1 MYMNSDIIITTSKQ
15 DSSFLVY
22 DIKEKKII
30 FDKERIEDLNDLSSE
45 NKGRP
50 TYRPFGIYRDFDDIF
65 IASNSKIGHF
75 DAKTYSYKGL
85 LDNVKCFVNTH
96 QILKHEETLFI
107 CNTATDSLGIYDLN
121 TKQNKYLML
130 ENLEFVDDIDSPKD
144 AYEKDKLHFNSI
156 LKYQDSL
163 FLLFHKKGDSEI
175 LEIGLTDFQFKNRIK
190 DIGSCN
196 HNLVIYK
203 NHLYS
208 ISTQTGKLVRYSFES
223 KENQFFD
230 LHTDFDRFFLR
241 GMKEIDGRLFMALS
255 KRIVRTGYQKN
266 SKHCLILEYD
276 LETQSICDEHFLDLN
291 ETILDIA

>member
-1 MYMNSDIIITTSKQ
+1 MNSSIIITTSKK
-15 DSSFLVY
+15 DSTFLVY

-50 TYRPFGIYRDFDDIF
+50 TYRPFGIYRDSDDIF

-96 QILKHEETLFI
+96 QILKHEEKLFI
-107 CNTATDSLGIYDLN
+107 CNTANDSLGIYDLN

-130 ENLEFVDDIDSPKD
+130 ENLKFVDDTDYPKD

-163 FLLFHKKGDSEI
+163 FLLLHKGGCSEI

-241 GMKEIDGRLFMALS
+241 GMKEIDGRLFMAFS
-255 KRIVRTGYQKN
+255 KRINGHQKTA
-266 SKHCLILEYD
+266 KHCLILEYD

>member
-1 MYMNSDIIITTSKQ
+1 MSSNLIITTSKQ
-15 DSSFLVY
+15 NSSFLVY
-22 DIKEKKII
+22 NIVEKKII

-50 TYRPFGIYRDFDDIF
+50 TYRPFGIYRDCNDIF

-96 QILKHEETLFI
+96 QILKHEEKLFI
-107 CNTATDSLGIYDLN
+107 CNTANDSLGIYDLN

-130 ENLEFVDDIDSPKD
+130 KNLELVDDIDSPKD
-144 AYEKDKLHFNSI
+144 AYENDKFHFNSI

-163 FLLFHKKGDSEI
+163 LLLFHNGGHSEI
-175 LEIGLTDFQFKNRIK
+175 LELNLNNFEFKNKIK
-190 DIGSCN
+190 NIGICN
-196 HNLVIYK
+196 HNLVIHK

-208 ISTQTGKLVRYSFES
+208 ISSQTGKLMRHSFKS
-223 KENQFFD
+223 KENQFFH
-230 LHTDFDRFFLR
+230 LHTDFNRFFLR
-241 GMKEIDGRLFMALS
+241 GMKELDGKLFVALS
-255 KRIVRTGYQKN
+255 KRFVTDGYLKTA
-266 SKHCLILEYD
+266 KHCLILEYD

>member
-1 MYMNSDIIITTSKQ
+1 MNSNIIITTSKK
-15 DSSFLVY
+15 DSTFLVY

-50 TYRPFGIYRDFDDIF
+50 TYRPFGIYRDSNDIF

-75 DAKTYSYKGL
+75 DAKTYSYTGL

-96 QILKHEETLFI
+96 QILKHEEKLFI
-107 CNTATDSLGIYDLN
+107 CNTANDSLGIYDLN
-121 TKQNKYLML
+121 AKQNKYLML
-130 ENLEFVDDIDSPKD
+130 ETLEFVDNIDSPKD
-144 AYEKDKLHFNSI
+144 VYEKDKLHFNSI

-163 FLLFHKKGDSEI
+163 FLLLHKGGCSEI

-196 HNLVIYK
+196 HNLAIYK
-203 NHLYS
+203 DHLYS
-208 ISTQTGKLVRYSFES
+208 ISTQTGKLMRHSFKS

-230 LHTDFDRFFLR
+230 LHNDWGKFFLR

-255 KRIVRTGYQKN
+255 KRINTIGYLKTA
-266 SKHCLILEYD
+266 KHCLILEYD
-276 LETQSICDEHFLDLN
+276 LETQSICDEHFLNLN
-291 ETILDIA
+291 KAILDIA

>member
-1 MYMNSDIIITTSKQ
+1 MCMNSDIIITTSKQ

-30 FDKERIEDLNDLSSE
+30 FDKERIEDLNDLSSQ
-45 NKGRP
+45 NKGKD
-50 TYRPFGIYRDFDDIF
+50 TYRPFGIYRDSNDIF

-96 QILKHEETLFI
+96 QILKHKEKLFI
-107 CNTATDSLGIYDLN
+107 CNTANDSLGIYDLN

-130 ENLEFVDDIDSPKD
+130 ENLKLVDDIDPPKD
-144 AYEKDKLHFNSI
+144 VYEKDNLHVNSI

-163 FLLFHKKGDSEI
+163 FLLFNKRSHSYSEI
-175 LEIGLTDFQFKNRIK
+175 LEIGLTGFQFKNKIK
-190 DIGSCN
+190 DVGIFN
-196 HNLVIYK
+196 HNLAIYK

-208 ISTQTGKLVRYSFES
+208 ISSLTGKLMRHSFES

-230 LHTDFDRFFLR
+230 LHTDFDKFFLR
-241 GMKEIDGRLFMALS
+241 GMVEINGKLIIVLS
-255 KRIVRTGYQKN
+255 KNIYLKTAKY
-266 SKHCLILEYD
+266 CFILEYD
-276 LETQSICDEHFLDLN
+276 LKTQSICDEHFLDLN